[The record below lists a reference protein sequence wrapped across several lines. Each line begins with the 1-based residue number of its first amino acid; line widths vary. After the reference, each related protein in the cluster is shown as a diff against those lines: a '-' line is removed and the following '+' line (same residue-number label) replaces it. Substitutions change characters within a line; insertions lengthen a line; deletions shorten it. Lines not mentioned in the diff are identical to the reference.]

1 MKKMPI
7 RTGWWILALIIMYAS
22 VPPASQAQRF
32 ITGPA
37 TALDDA
43 KSVLYNPALVSFQR
57 PKVAFGAKAHY
68 LGVGDASGV
77 PLRQG
82 FFTSST
88 PFLLGDRIGV
98 GGSVQYFDSPIYKR
112 GALGLNVAG
121 RILRSVSVG
130 VGVSALNLSY
140 NRDEFVG
147 VEPGDP
153 VFEGGTNK
161 TTFSVSAGIFAKPIP
176 NLNVAL
182 GVRNL
187 NQPNLAL
194 VGDGFQA
201 HQEFYGGVSYSFGA
215 LRARVEVADGQ
226 YGLDGLVA
234 LEAYSTDGSYV
245 RVGSDSG
252 FNTGL
257 VEAQLHVGGPLSINY
272 RYGLPVTDLR
282 TSTSG
287 SHLFTVV
294 YEFGRSPEVPELPP
308 PPPLLME
315 ADRAEVEPA
324 FEPKLYLAS
333 EQDYLQ
339 HFEKRVEREIS
350 VPREV
355 LQGISREA
363 LGVLDSSF
371 ASTRGQAKGVPLGRI
386 PENIKLADL
395 LSSAYDSSLSEIQN
409 RLQRDSTRV
418 LKLSGRGAER
428 VKAMGLYNRLR
439 SASGV
444 RPGQVSVETPDSTQ
458 SRELVG
464 QQEVP
469 AQETLSILTPRRAQ
483 FYLLDPYLSETG
495 GAWTLIVEN
504 ESGGTMKTFQGL
516 GTPPSQLTWDWTSD
530 EGDPLDQGVYTYY
543 FAWQDSEGRR
553 YESNRRTLYVRKVV
567 RKVTIKVTQ
576 DPSAL
581 ENPADALQL
590 RIEE

>member
-1 MKKMPI
+1 M
-7 RTGWWILALIIMYAS
+7 
-22 VPPASQAQRF
+22 
-32 ITGPA
+32 
-37 TALDDA
+37 
-43 KSVLYNPALVSFQR
+43 
-57 PKVAFGAKAHY
+57 
-68 LGVGDASGV
+68 
-77 PLRQG
+77 
-82 FFTSST
+82 
-88 PFLLGDRIGV
+88 
-98 GGSVQYFDSPIYKR
+98 
-112 GALGLNVAG
+112 
-121 RILRSVSVG
+121 
-130 VGVSALNLSY
+130 
-140 NRDEFVG
+140 
-147 VEPGDP
+147 
-153 VFEGGTNK
+153 
-161 TTFSVSAGIFAKPIP
+161 
-176 NLNVAL
+176 
-182 GVRNL
+182 
-187 NQPNLAL
+187 
-194 VGDGFQA
+194 
-201 HQEFYGGVSYSFGA
+201 
-215 LRARVEVADGQ
+215 EVADGQ

-409 RLQRDSTRV
+409 RLQRDSTQV

-428 VKAMGLYNRLR
+428 GKSNGTVQQAALCERG
-439 SASGV
+439 APW
-444 RPGQVSVETPDSTQ
+444 PGQ
-458 SRELVG
+458 RG
-464 QQEVP
+464 N
-469 AQETLSILTPRRAQ
+469 PR
-483 FYLLDPYLSETG
+483 
-495 GAWTLIVEN
+495 
-504 ESGGTMKTFQGL
+504 
-516 GTPPSQLTWDWTSD
+516 
-530 EGDPLDQGVYTYY
+530 
-543 FAWQDSEGRR
+543 
-553 YESNRRTLYVRKVV
+553 
-567 RKVTIKVTQ
+567 
-576 DPSAL
+576 
-581 ENPADALQL
+581 
-590 RIEE
+590 